1 MKNQKTKAINGKRQ
15 RRLPPATCCAA
26 CVEALESALIAIGG
40 LHATMSY
47 TPHFNRDHLAQDGY
61 AIQVLRDQVVKL
73 KKRHNV
79 QSSGTAAERDVECN
93 DDKQIS

>member
-1 MKNQKTKAINGKRQ
+1 MTPEPLKTEADNGQRQ
-15 RRLPPATCCAA
+15 RGLAPATCCAA

-73 KKRHNV
+73 KKRHNIAIG
-79 QSSGTAAERDVECN
+79 GTPA
-93 DDKQIS
+93 K